1 MNRVIPNYTILE
13 NKKDFP
19 HWSVRIEDGDFAGI
33 EYVVD
38 KLGIPEDVPDD
49 DTPIAVTLDYSLL
62 YGEIPEGMNV
72 RFMQTIGWII
82 EDIVE

>member
-13 NKKDFP
+13 NNKDFP
-19 HWSVRIEDGDFAGI
+19 SWSVRIEDGDFTGI
-33 EYVVD
+33 EYIID
-38 KLGIPEDVPDD
+38 KLGIPEDIPDD
-49 DTPIAVTLDYSLL
+49 DSPIAVKLDYTLL
-62 YGEIPEGMNV
+62 KGEVPKGMNV